1 MDSKLLELWEVV
13 IEKLQNNN
21 LTLNFI
27 TEFIEPHFN
36 YLIFKSYDHTKN
48 SLLNYAI
55 IYKNIQF
62 VEFIFQ
68 KINYDFMEN
77 ELKILIA
84 HDLFTLFINHT
95 SDLKNNLNF
104 LLKLIEILKKTSFKN
119 ALKVYLENG
128 INFINFMN
136 KKNKE
141 ILESTEEERVSLAE
155 QKAHKFLESIKK
167 IICMSYK

>member
-1 MDSKLLELWEVV
+1 MDSKLLELWEAV

-21 LTLNFI
+21 LTVNFI
-27 TEFIEPHFN
+27 TEHIEPHFN

-84 HDLFTLFINHT
+84 HDLFTIFIHQT
-95 SDLKNNLNF
+95 SDLKNNLSF
-104 LLKLIEILKKTSFKN
+104 LLKFIETLRKTSFKN
-119 ALKVYLENG
+119 ALKVYLENDV
-128 INFINFMN
+128 NFVNFMN

-141 ILESTEEERVSLAE
+141 IIESTVEERVLIAE
-155 QKAHKFLESIKK
+155 RKANKFLESIKLK
-167 IICMSYK
+167 SYVIS